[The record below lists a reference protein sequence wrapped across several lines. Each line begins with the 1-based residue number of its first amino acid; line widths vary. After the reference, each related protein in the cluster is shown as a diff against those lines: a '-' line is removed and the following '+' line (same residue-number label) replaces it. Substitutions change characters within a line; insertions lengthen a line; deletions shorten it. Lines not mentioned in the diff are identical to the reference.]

1 MSKLWNNKEIVGKY
15 IGKRVIIEVYRGLK
29 IIWQAINSCFGA
41 GYWRGDKPWNGNDA
55 WKG

>member
-29 IIWQAINSCFGA
+29 LIWQAINSCFGA